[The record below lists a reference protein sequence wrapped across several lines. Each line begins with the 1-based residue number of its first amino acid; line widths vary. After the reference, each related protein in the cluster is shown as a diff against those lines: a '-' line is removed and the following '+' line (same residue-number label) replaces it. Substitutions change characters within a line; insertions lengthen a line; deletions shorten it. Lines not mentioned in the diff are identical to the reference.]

1 MNGKRKVLIGFTTDS
16 DDFILVEAKTVVSS
30 MTNNSFF
37 ELPVPPMVEVAL
49 GVETYENALIKARQT
64 KSIQDMEAKKVAKL
78 NLQNLL
84 SRLANYV
91 NLIADGDVAK
101 LESSGF
107 QLNKPRQY
115 IGILDAPHA
124 ITLSSVRTGQVD
136 IKIDKVE
143 NASGYLVMFREIGED
158 IWHSELLS
166 KTTGT
171 IKNLKSVA
179 RYEFKT
185 AATSSASSSL
195 NEYNYSQIISVLV
208 Q

>member
-1 MNGKRKVLIGFTTDS
+1 MVTKRKVLVGFTTDS
-16 DDFILVEAKTVVSS
+16 NDYVLVEAKTVVSS
-30 MTNNSFF
+30 MTDNEYFG
-37 ELPVPPMVEVAL
+37 LPIPPMVEVAL

-107 QLNKPRQY
+107 QLNKPRQA

-143 NASGYLVMFREIGED
+143 NASGYLVMYREMGED
-158 IWHSELLS
+158 IWHNELLS

-171 IKNLKSVA
+171 IKNLRSVA

>member
-1 MNGKRKVLIGFTTDS
+1 MNGKRKVLVGFTTDS
-16 DDFILVEAKTVVSS
+16 NDYVLVEAKTVVSS
-30 MTNNSFF
+30 MTDNEYFG
-37 ELPVPPMVEVAL
+37 LPIPPMVEVAL

-64 KSIQDMEAKKVAKL
+64 KSTQDMEAKKVAKL

-107 QLNKPRQY
+107 QLNKPRQA

-143 NASGYLVMFREIGED
+143 NASGYLVMYREMGED
-158 IWHSELLS
+158 IWHNELLS

>member
-1 MNGKRKVLIGFTTDS
+1 MTQKVKVHVSFLKDS

-30 MTNNSFF
+30 MTDNEYFG
-37 ELPVPPMVEVAL
+37 LPIPPMVEVAL

-64 KSIQDMEAKKVAKL
+64 KSTQDMEAKRVAKL

-107 QLNKPRQY
+107 QLNKPRQA

-143 NASGYLVMFREIGED
+143 NASGYLVMYREMGED
-158 IWHSELLS
+158 IWHNELLS